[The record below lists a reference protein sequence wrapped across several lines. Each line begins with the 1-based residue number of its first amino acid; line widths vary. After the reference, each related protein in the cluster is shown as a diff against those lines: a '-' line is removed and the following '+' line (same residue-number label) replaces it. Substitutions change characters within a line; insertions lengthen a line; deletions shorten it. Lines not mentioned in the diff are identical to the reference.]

1 MENTISLIFFSNDD
15 SPYSNACS
23 IDLGQSVVITGG
35 YKNGRKVTEYNED
48 GKTRELPELIRSRDQ
63 HGCGSYVDQDDNV
76 VSRHNLK
83 EASCNCNYRFYW

>member
-1 MENTISLIFFSNDD
+1 MFQYC
-15 SPYSNACS
+15 YSNACS

-63 HGCGSYVDQDDNV
+63 HGCASYMDEDDNI
-76 VSRHNLK
+76 VSRQHLTA
-83 EASCNCNYRFYW
+83 ASYNCN